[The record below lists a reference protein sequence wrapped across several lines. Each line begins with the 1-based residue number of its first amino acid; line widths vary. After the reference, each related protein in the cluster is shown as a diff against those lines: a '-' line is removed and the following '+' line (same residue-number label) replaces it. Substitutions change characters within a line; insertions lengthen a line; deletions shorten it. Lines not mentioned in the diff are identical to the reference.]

1 MNPCRDP
8 RVDAY
13 IEAAAPFARP
23 ILARLRE
30 LMHTACPEL
39 VETIKWGMP
48 FFLVEG
54 RMLGHM
60 AAFKQHAAFGFV
72 REARSGVATG
82 REDEAMGQF
91 GRLCTLE
98 DLPDA
103 AELLRLIGA
112 AAEQVRETSVAAR
125 PARPARRGR
134 SAQASH

>member
-30 LMHTACPEL
+30 LMHTACPGL
-39 VETIKWGMP
+39 VETIKWDMP
-48 FFLVEG
+48 FFLEGG
-54 RMLGHM
+54 RMLAHM

-72 REARSGVATG
+72 REARSVVTTG
-82 REDEAMGQF
+82 QESEAMGQF
-91 GRLCTLE
+91 GRLRTLD
-98 DLPDA
+98 DLPDT
-103 AELLRLIGA
+103 AELLQLIGA
-112 AAEQVRETSVAAR
+112 AAEQVREAAIAAR
-125 PARPARRGR
+125 PARPARKGR